1 MEQQLST
8 KDLES
13 QLLEYINKNP
23 VSFEQ
28 KQDDMSFEMSTAGL
42 KSAFSKPIILMGLG
56 SASSGLLAGTLASVI
71 PVNLQFFA
79 GLPTIVAGLLG
90 KILIKNNSAK
100 SFFDGVLIAG
110 ISQTVSRFIPA
121 SFGQTIEKVKGGF
134 SQTVQQEFKQESKP
148 CDDIRTMRPDVAW

>member
-28 KQDDMSFEMSTAGL
+28 KQDDMSFEMNMSGI

-56 SASSGLLAGTLASVI
+56 SASSGLLAGTLSSVI

-90 KILIKNNSAK
+90 KMLIKNK
-100 SFFDGVLIAG
+100 SKNH
-110 ISQTVSRFIPA
+110 
-121 SFGQTIEKVKGGF
+121 FGMKKTI
-134 SQTVQQEFKQESKP
+134 
-148 CDDIRTMRPDVAW
+148 